1 MLGSPLSPLA
11 RQSRLLSRTLKE
23 IKQERRMT
31 SIEVA
36 ARMGVALRTYQDF
49 EKGKGDFDLWKIRR
63 FAKATRSDAIG
74 IVLAVMYGNPK
85 IAIVVMRSKFLMTGW
100 LGFMELWRTLGDRIH
115 LIPPAQVLLG
125 MRKTGEF
132 LRQFLDRRAASF
144 EHWLETSLDELYED
158 PDEVEEER

>member
-1 MLGSPLSPLA
+1 MLGSPMAPLA
-11 RQSRLLSRTLKE
+11 RQARLLARTLKA

-31 SIEVA
+31 SIEIA
-36 ARMGVALRTYQDF
+36 LKMGVGLRTYQDF

-100 LGFMELWRTLGDRIH
+100 LSFVELWRTLGDRIR
-115 LIPPAQVLLG
+115 LIPSTQVLLG
-125 MRKTGEF
+125 MRKTGEH
-132 LRQFLDRRAASF
+132 LQQFLDRRAASM
-144 EHWLETSLDELYED
+144 EAWLETSLDELYED
-158 PDEVEEER
+158 PEELEDE

>member
-1 MLGSPLSPLA
+1 MLGPPMTPLA

-23 IKQERRMT
+23 VKQERRMT

-36 ARMGVALRTYQDF
+36 ARMGIALRTYQDF

-74 IVLAVMYGNPK
+74 IVMAVMFGNPK
-85 IAIVVMRSKFLMTGW
+85 IAIVVMRSKLLMTGW

-115 LIPPAQVLLG
+115 LVPAAQVLLG

-132 LRQFLDRRAASF
+132 LQQFLDRRAASF
-144 EHWLETSLDELYED
+144 EHWLETSLEELYED
-158 PDEVEEER
+158 PDETDEDR

>member
-1 MLGSPLSPLA
+1 MLGTPMAPLA
-11 RQSRLLSRTLKE
+11 RQSRLLAATLKQ

-85 IAIVVMRSKFLMTGW
+85 IAVVVMRSKFLMTGW

-115 LIPPAQVLLG
+115 LIPAAQVLLG
-125 MRKTGEF
+125 MRKTGEH
-132 LRQFLDRRAASF
+132 LQQFLDRRAASF
-144 EHWLETSLDELYED
+144 EHWLETTLDELYED
-158 PDEVEEER
+158 PDEAGEDR

>member
-1 MLGSPLSPLA
+1 MLGSPSAPLA
-11 RQSRLLSRTLKE
+11 RQARLLSQTLKLV
-23 IKQERRMT
+23 KDERRMT
-31 SIEVA
+31 SLEVA
-36 ARMGVALRTYQDF
+36 FKMGIALRTYQDF

-100 LGFMELWRTLGDRIH
+100 LGFNELWRTLGDRIH
-115 LIPPAQVLLG
+115 LIPAAQVLLG
-125 MRKTGEF
+125 MRKTGDY
-132 LRQFLDRRAASF
+132 LQQFLDRRAASF

-158 PDEVEEER
+158 PGEADEDR

>member
-1 MLGSPLSPLA
+1 MLGTPRTPLA
-11 RQSRLLSRTLKE
+11 RQARLLSVTLKE
-23 IKQERRMT
+23 IKKERRLS
-31 SIEVA
+31 SIEIA
-36 ARMGVALRTYQDF
+36 MGMGIALRTYQDF
-49 EKGKGDFDLWKIRR
+49 EAGKGDFDLWKIRR

-85 IAIVVMRSKFLMTGW
+85 IAIAVMRSKFLMTGW

-115 LIPPAQVLLG
+115 LIPAAQVLLG

-132 LRQFLDRRAASF
+132 LQQFLDRRAASF

-158 PDEVEEER
+158 PDETAEDR

>member
-1 MLGSPLSPLA
+1 MTPLA

-23 IKQERRMT
+23 VKQERRMT

-36 ARMGVALRTYQDF
+36 ARMGIALRTYQDF

-74 IVLAVMYGNPK
+74 IVMAVMFGNPK

-115 LIPPAQVLLG
+115 LVPAGQVLLG

-132 LRQFLDRRAASF
+132 LQQFLDRRAASF

-158 PDEVEEER
+158 PDETDEDR

>member
-1 MLGSPLSPLA
+1 MLGSPMAPLA

-36 ARMGVALRTYQDF
+36 ARMGIALRTYQDF

-74 IVLAVMYGNPK
+74 IVLAVMYANPK

-115 LIPPAQVLLG
+115 LIPAAQVLLG

-132 LRQFLDRRAASF
+132 LQQFLDRRAASF
-144 EHWLETSLDELYED
+144 EHWLESSLDDLYED
-158 PDEVEEER
+158 PDDSDEDR

>member
-1 MLGSPLSPLA
+1 MAPLA

-36 ARMGVALRTYQDF
+36 ARMGIALRTYQDF

-115 LIPPAQVLLG
+115 LIPAAQVLLG

-132 LRQFLDRRAASF
+132 LQQFLDRRAASF
-144 EHWLETSLDELYED
+144 EHWLERSLDELYED
-158 PDEVEEER
+158 PDDVEDSR

>member
-1 MLGSPLSPLA
+1 MLGPPMAPLA

-23 IKQERRMT
+23 VKQERRMT

-36 ARMGVALRTYQDF
+36 ARMGIALRTYQDF

-74 IVLAVMYGNPK
+74 IVMAVMFGNPK

-115 LIPPAQVLLG
+115 LVPAGQVLLG

-132 LRQFLDRRAASF
+132 LQQFLDRRAASF

-158 PDEVEEER
+158 PDETDEDR